1 MNNDALTLIPARIRQ
16 VVYLGLTVVSL
27 LLTAAGAVF
36 AASPYTTPW
45 WVAGAL
51 AAVGILAAPFGVLA
65 AANVKPD
72 TPAATPAEI
81 ADEEPDPTQTRD
93 PKTGRFTS

>member
-27 LLTAAGAVF
+27 LLTAAGAVY
-36 AASPYTTPW
+36 AAGPYPAPW
-45 WVAGAL
+45 WIAGAL
-51 AAVGILAAPFGVLA
+51 TAVGIIAAPFGVLA

-72 TPAATPAEI
+72 VPADQVVQDGD
-81 ADEEPDPTQTRD
+81 DE
-93 PKTGRFTS
+93 PKVLN